1 MVGSKRE
8 KGKKTEIYRGKDSKR
23 RRTNERGGIETRDE
37 NWGRERERE
46 STREVMYSRKVV
58 QNFGSG
64 GYGSVGDG

>member
-8 KGKKTEIYRGKDSKR
+8 TGKKTEIYREKDSER
-23 RRTNERGGIETRDE
+23 RRTNERGGDERDE
-37 NWGRERERE
+37 NWEREN
-46 STREVMYSRKVV
+46 TCEVMYSRKVV